1 MALLQVSK
9 NRVGPLPRDSKP
21 DHAQFMMIACFYEY
35 KLEKKNNWKIITRLF
50 SGYLYFVIF

>member
-35 KLEKKNNWKIITRLF
+35 KLEKKK
-50 SGYLYFVIF
+50 